1 DFPPRAGQTMQC
13 RKLLPYCGACSL
25 CQRSFPHLPFLPVVS
40 IACLTLSLG
49 SRLPRRLAADRQLSA
64 RDTTMTPGL
73 RPRRRRFGSLSFRGI
88 CIVPP
93 CQSLLHPV
101 PPPAAAGLLSAV
113 AADGSC
119 PNSEV
124 RQPREDVPADPQ
136 SANACRHGNLLSSS
150 QHLHHW
156 GSFGAAEPFLSRLET
171 ATLVH
176 ADNLKAVGH
185 S

>member
-1 DFPPRAGQTMQC
+1 
-13 RKLLPYCGACSL
+13 
-25 CQRSFPHLPFLPVVS
+25 
-40 IACLTLSLG
+40 
-49 SRLPRRLAADRQLSA
+49 
-64 RDTTMTPGL
+64 
-73 RPRRRRFGSLSFRGI
+73 GSLSFRGS

-101 PPPAAAGLLSAV
+101 PPPAAAGVLSAV

-156 GSFGAAEPFLSRLET
+156 GSFGAAEPFLSRLEP

-185 S
+185 SESNEGSPRPRRERPRHRCAFPQYLAPSFYKRPAH